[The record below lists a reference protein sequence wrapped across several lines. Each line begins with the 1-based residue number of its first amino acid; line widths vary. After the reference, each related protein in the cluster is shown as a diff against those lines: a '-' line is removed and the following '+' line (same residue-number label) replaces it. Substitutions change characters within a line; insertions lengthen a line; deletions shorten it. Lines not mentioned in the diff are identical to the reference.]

1 MAFVPQDLS
10 VLCYANGF
18 TLWHYTTVD
27 TGTAMAAANYFD
39 PAGPYVRVG
48 DVMVC
53 NTDTD
58 GTPAAAFY
66 RVSANTGGAVSV
78 AAM

>member
-10 VLCYANGF
+10 VLNYANGF
-18 TLWHYTTVD
+18 TLWHYTTTD
-27 TGTAMAAANYFD
+27 DGTAVTGANYFD
-39 PAGPYVRVG
+39 AAAPYVRVG
-48 DVMVC
+48 DVLVC

-66 RVSANTGGAVSV
+66 RVSANTGSAVSV